1 MMKQLI
7 LLAFVM
13 LFNIISLFASTTK
26 LDAKLVLIG
35 IAIEQNSQTP
45 VHNAVVTLIEMN
57 TGVRKQF
64 TTSSDGQFYFKLESD
79 KSYNL
84 ILTDENGRKEDI
96 RTISTA
102 NKSKPEV
109 LHAILQR
116 KTTTNANAVIAKN
129 NFAVATQPSYAKEV
143 K

>member
-1 MMKQLI
+1 MMKRLI
-7 LLAFVM
+7 ILAFVM
-13 LFNIISLFASTTK
+13 LFSITSLVARTTE

-35 IAIEQNSQTP
+35 VAIEQNSQTP
-45 VHNAVVTLIEMN
+45 VRNAIVTLIEMS
-57 TGVRKQF
+57 TGIEKQF
-64 TTSSDGQFYFKLESD
+64 TTASDGQFYFKLEAD

-84 ILTDENGRKEDI
+84 ILTDDNGKKVDI

-116 KTTTNANAVIAKN
+116 TATTKTNAVITKN
-129 NFAVATQPSYAKEV
+129 NFAVANQPSYAKEV

>member
-1 MMKQLI
+1 MMKRLI

-13 LFNIISLFASTTK
+13 LFNITSLFAGTTK

-45 VHNAVVTLIEMN
+45 VHNAVVTLIEMS

-116 KTTTNANAVIAKN
+116 TTTKANTVITKN

>member
-1 MMKQLI
+1 MMKRLI

-13 LFNIISLFASTTK
+13 LFNITSLFAGTTK

-45 VHNAVVTLIEMN
+45 IHNAVVTLIEMS

-116 KTTTNANAVIAKN
+116 TTTKTNTVITKS

>member
-45 VHNAVVTLIEMN
+45 VHNAVVTLIELN
-57 TGVRKQF
+57 TGVKKQF
-64 TTSSDGQFYFKLESD
+64 TTSSDGQFYFKLEAD

-84 ILTDENGRKEDI
+84 ILTDENGKKEDI

-116 KTTTNANAVIAKN
+116 TTTKANTVITKN

>member
-1 MMKQLI
+1 MMNRLI

-13 LFNIISLFASTTK
+13 LFSITSLFACTTT

-35 IAIEQNSQTP
+35 IAIEQNTQTP
-45 VHNAVVTLIEMN
+45 VHNAVVTLIELN
-57 TGVRKQF
+57 TGVKKQF
-64 TTSSDGQFYFKLESD
+64 TTSSDGQFYFKLEAD

-84 ILTDENGRKEDI
+84 ILTDENGKKEDI
-96 RTISTA
+96 RTISTT

-116 KTTTNANAVIAKN
+116 TTTTAKPVVTKS
-129 NFAVATQPSYAKEV
+129 NFAVAGQRYYAKEV

>member
-1 MMKQLI
+1 MKQLI

-13 LFNIISLFASTTK
+13 LFSITSLVARTTE

-35 IAIEQNSQTP
+35 VAIEQNSQTP
-45 VHNAVVTLIEMN
+45 VRNAVVTLIEMN
-57 TGVRKQF
+57 TGITKQF
-64 TTSSDGQFYFKLESD
+64 TTSNDGQFYFKLEPD

-84 ILTDENGRKEDI
+84 ILTDENGKKEDI

-116 KTTTNANAVIAKN
+116 ATIAKTSSDATKS
-129 NFAVATQPSYAKEV
+129 NFTIEAQSDYAKSV

>member
-1 MMKQLI
+1 MMKRLI

-13 LFNIISLFASTTK
+13 LFNITYLFACTTE

-45 VHNAVVTLIEMN
+45 IQNAVVTLIEMN
-57 TGVRKQF
+57 TGIQKQF
-64 TTSSDGQFYFKLESD
+64 TTSSDGQFYFKLQSD

-84 ILTDENGRKEDI
+84 ILTDEKGRKEDI

-116 KTTTNANAVIAKN
+116 TTTKANTVVTKS
-129 NFAVATQPSYAKEV
+129 NFTVPNQPYYAKQV